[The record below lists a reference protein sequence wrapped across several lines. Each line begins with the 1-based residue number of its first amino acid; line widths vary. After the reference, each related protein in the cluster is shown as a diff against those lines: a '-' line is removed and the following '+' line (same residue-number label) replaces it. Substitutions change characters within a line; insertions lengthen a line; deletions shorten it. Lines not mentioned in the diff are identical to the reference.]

1 MLITMLPETTT
12 LSHYGGLMI
21 KNYYTKAKLTQI
33 VMDLIYL
40 SWEMRQDGNVDR
52 YSLQDID
59 KAIDI
64 LKYYLQFLP
73 KNND

>member
-1 MLITMLPETTT
+1 
-12 LSHYGGLMI
+12 MI

-40 SWEMRQDGNVDR
+40 TWEMRQDGNVDR